1 MTRAG
6 AGLVVFDLDGTLI
19 DSAADLAAAASA
31 LAVEL
36 GGRPL
41 SLAEV
46 VAMVGEGAAVLV
58 RRALTAAGVDP
69 GTPGATARF
78 LELYDARLLDT
89 TAPYPGV
96 AAMLDALEPLVP
108 LAVLTNKPL
117 APSLRLLDALGLR
130 RYFLDVLGGDG
141 PWPRK
146 PDPAGLQALRLHAAG
161 GPVVMVGDSP
171 VDGET
176 AARAGAAFVLAHY
189 GFGAAKFAGVAP
201 AAHVA
206 TAVADL
212 PACIAAALARS
223 RDTA

>member
-1 MTRAG
+1 MRPG
-6 AGLVVFDLDGTLI
+6 SGLVVFDLDGTLI

-31 LAVEL
+31 LATEL

-46 VAMVGEGAAVLV
+46 VTMVGEGAAVLV
-58 RRALTAAGVDP
+58 RRALTAAGVEP

-96 AAMLDALEPLVP
+96 AAMLAALEPLVP

-117 APSLRLLDALGLR
+117 APSERLLDALGLR
-130 RYFLDVLGGDG
+130 RHFLEVLGGDG

-176 AARAGAAFVLAHY
+176 AARAGAAFVLAQY
-189 GFGAAKFAGVAP
+189 GFGAAKFTGDP
-201 AAHVA
+201 GTPHVA
-206 TAVADL
+206 ATVAEL
-212 PACIAAALARS
+212 EGCIAAALTRGRA
-223 RDTA
+223 TA